1 MNNKI
6 CMVVCGNFFKE
17 IKAII
22 ESEGYKNVR
31 LNVFPSECVTFKKVE
46 YENLVDIIS
55 KTKEECTSYEVFC
68 SSGCVNIKSIDESLK
83 TTDDRV
89 YINKT
94 DVCFHMLV
102 NKSILEYYI
111 KERNYILTPGWLLK
125 WKHYVK
131 EVWKFNE
138 ETAQEFFKDTTSQLL
153 LLDTGVYENTYEHL
167 KEFSEYVNRPYHVI
181 PVGLDYLRGYINNI
195 IMKNTYETKIENQN
209 KQLQL
214 NNQKLVDYALIFDVF
229 SNLTEASNES
239 VVIESII
246 NMTRMFFGAEKVKY
260 ISIHNNEIMKV
271 VTYPKNLEFDE
282 AKTQKLFGF
291 KDVHMLTDSGSGF
304 VVNIGANGERLGVVC
319 IDNVSKK
326 EFILNYLNTFLDI
339 RNVCGLAIRNSRIY
353 SDFIDS
359 QKNLSFQTTY
369 FKQLFKNSPESI
381 MILNKDLSIKDINDE
396 FTKLFQYSLDELSE
410 KNSIYSIIPTKDI
423 DDFNDAMAM
432 VLEGGY
438 IKHETSRV
446 KKDGIYV
453 SVEMLSYPIVTENEL
468 IGIYIIYSDIT
479 TRIEQQKIINKL
491 AFTDELTGLSTR
503 RVFNDRLQ
511 MQLEISKRNKDVF
524 AVVYIDLDKFKEIND
539 TYGHDVGDK
548 VLIEVANKLSE
559 GVRKS
564 DTVARIGGDEFVLIL
579 SNLKSKDD
587 VEIIMDKMNEKMKLE
602 FIDKDINIP
611 IRASIGFSVYP
622 YDGLDSETLIKKS
635 DESMYQVKYGKK

>member
-6 CMVVCGNFFKE
+6 CMVVCGNFYKE
-17 IKAII
+17 IKTII
-22 ESEGYKNVR
+22 ETENYENVSISA
-31 LNVFPSECVTFKKVE
+31 FPSECVTFKKVE
-46 YENLVDIIS
+46 YETLVDVMN
-55 KTKEECTSYEVFC
+55 KTQNECISYEIL
-68 SSGCVNIKSIDESLK
+68 SSTGCVNVKSIAESTK
-83 TTDDRV
+83 KNNDNV
-89 YINKT
+89 SINVT

-102 NKSILEYYI
+102 NKSILDYYI
-111 KERNYILTPGWLLK
+111 KERNYLLTPGWLAK

-138 ETAQEFFKDTTSQLL
+138 ETAREFFKDTTSQLL
-153 LLDTGVYENTYEHL
+153 LLDTGIYENTYEHL
-167 KEFSEYVNRPYHVI
+167 KEFSEYVDRPYHII

-209 KQLQL
+209 KQHQL
-214 NNQKLVDYALIFDVF
+214 NNQKLVDYAMIFDVF

-239 VVIESII
+239 VVIDSII

-260 ISIHNNEIMKV
+260 ISIKNNEIMKV

-282 AKTQKLFGF
+282 ATTQKLFGF
-291 KDVHMLTDSGSGF
+291 KDMHMLTDSGRGF
-304 VVNIGANGERLGVVC
+304 VVNIVGNDERLGVVC
-319 IDNVSKK
+319 IDNVPKK
-326 EFILNYLNTFLDI
+326 EFILSYLNTFLNI

-353 SDFIDS
+353 SAFINS
-359 QKNLSFQTTY
+359 QKNLSFQTSY

-396 FTKLFQYSLDELSE
+396 FTKLFQYSLDELVD
-410 KNSIYSIIPTKDI
+410 KNSIYSTIPTEDK
-423 DDFNDAMAM
+423 DDFIDAMSM

-446 KKDGIYV
+446 KKDGTYV

-468 IGIYIIYSDIT
+468 IGIYVIYSDIT

-511 MQLEISKRNKDVF
+511 MQLEISKRNEEIF

-548 VLIEVANKLSE
+548 VLIEASNRLSE
-559 GVRKS
+559 GVRIS

-587 VEIIMDKMNEKMKLE
+587 VKIIIDKIYQKMKVE
-602 FIDKDINIP
+602 FIDKNINIP

-635 DESMYQVKYGKK
+635 DESMYEVKYGKR